1 MEFTVSQVAELLNG
15 KVEGDGSIKVSRLDK
30 IQEGKPG
37 GISFLSN
44 LKYEPYLYTT
54 HASAVIVQEDLIPS
68 KAISTTLI
76 RVKDAYTGFTQLLE
90 AYALMI
96 REEKKG
102 VEQPSYIDQ
111 TSYMG
116 ENGYRAAFSY
126 VGKNTT
132 IGMNVK
138 IHANVVIGDG
148 VSIGDNCTIHAGA
161 KVLSQCKVGNN
172 CEIHSNAVIG
182 SDGFGFAPQE
192 DGTYK
197 NIPQLGNVILEDSVS
212 IGAGTTIDR
221 ATMGSTLIK
230 KGVKIDNQVQ
240 IAHNVVIGENTVIAA
255 QAGVSGIDRA
265 TMGSTVIKKGV
276 KIDNQ
281 VQIAH
286 NVVIGENTVIAAQ
299 AGVSGSTEVGKNCVI
314 AGKAGLIGHLKIAD
328 KTTIGANTGISK
340 SITEEGTTIL
350 GYMGFHLKDFLK
362 SYAVFKKL
370 PDLQNKVKD
379 LEKKQ

>member
-15 KVEGDGSIKVSRLDK
+15 KVEGDGSLKVNRLDK
-30 IQEGKPG
+30 IQEGQPG

-54 HASAVIVQEDLIPS
+54 KASAVIVQEDLKPS

-96 REEKKG
+96 RENKVG
-102 VEQPSYIDQ
+102 IEQPSYIDE
-111 TSYMG
+111 SSSMG
-116 ENGYRAAFSY
+116 EGGYRAAFSY
-126 VGKNTT
+126 IGKNTS
-132 IGMNVK
+132 IGKRVK
-138 IHANVVIGDG
+138 IHANAVIGDG
-148 VSIGDNCTIHAGA
+148 VHIGDNCTIHEGA
-161 KVLSQCKVGNN
+161 KILSQCKIGNN
-172 CEIHSNAVIG
+172 CEIHANAVIG

-197 NIPQLGNVILEDSVS
+197 NIPQLGNVILEDNVSVGS
-212 IGAGTTIDR
+212 CTTIDR
-221 ATMGSTLIK
+221 ATMGSTIIK
-230 KGVKIDNQVQ
+230 KGSKIDNQVQ

-255 QAGVSGIDRA
+255 QAGI
-265 TMGSTVIKKGV
+265 
-276 KIDNQ
+276 
-281 VQIAH
+281 
-286 NVVIGENTVIAAQ
+286 
-299 AGVSGSTEVGKNCVI
+299 SGSTEVGKNCII

-340 SITEEGTTIL
+340 SITVEGSTIL
-350 GYMGFHLKDFLK
+350 GYMGFDIKDFLR